1 MCENF
6 EHFLHLWMNTAM
18 EPRPGSSRLCGI
30 TDDSDPLTHR
40 KKSHVAEA
48 YNRYFQLPHYKA
60 NLGLTSVKV
69 TEQWLQTRSRWPHSR
84 PQNRPGP
91 VFCYPFCRVSW
102 LRYKSAIHP
111 WWHSDFP
118 MLSVH
123 FHSDCPSPLGECK
136 IGRKHAKQ
144 SMNKV
149 VFLKWEDGKWWEG
162 SAEAWG
168 IEWGQTTERQKQ
180 RKRLGRKTRKAAD
193 KKNTP
198 AEKGKGVPCQEKRA
212 NLMQLKQIFKET
224 L

>member
-69 TEQWLQTRSRWPHSR
+69 TEQWLQTRSRWPHRR

-91 VFCYPFCRVSW
+91 AFCYPFCRVSW
-102 LRYKSAIHP
+102 LRYKSAVHP

-149 VFLKWEDGKWWEG
+149 VFFKVRGWEVVGGKCWSMGNRMRADDRKTE
-162 SAEAWG
+162 AEEAFGKKNKKGCW
-168 IEWGQTTERQKQ
+168 QKKYSS
-180 RKRLGRKTRKAAD
+180 RKRKRRSLPRKT
-193 KKNTP
+193 
-198 AEKGKGVPCQEKRA
+198 C
-212 NLMQLKQIFKET
+212 
-224 L
+224 